1 MEKEI
6 KIGVLGLKRGLCLA
20 ESARQNN
27 MKIVAICDYCPEVLE
42 GALPKFSELGIRA
55 YSDYDEFLTHDMDAV
70 IIANFFNEHAP
81 YAIKALNADKHV
93 ISECAANIT
102 LAEGVA
108 LCRAVES
115 TQKVYMIAEN
125 YCYTK
130 FILEMRKIYQS
141 GEIGRVLYAEGEYN
155 HPMSTK
161 EFNAIAPGR
170 NHWRNLIPST
180 YYCTHATA
188 PLMFITDTVPVQVNA
203 LSVPAGDMLEGTA
216 RKSPDVFAPILL
228 TMDNDAIFRVTGWGL
243 LAGHSNWYRAH
254 GTKGA
259 MEVVRGPGYFGTER
273 VRVWHEPYQVP
284 EGFEAD
290 RDYTPDWPFCK
301 ELAEKAGHGGGD
313 FWTLYYF
320 AEAIRSNTQPYLDVY
335 KACAMSSIGVLGWKS
350 VLNNG
355 AAFEMPDFKNEAS
368 RKKYENDH
376 FNPFDP
382 SQKIPLGI
390 KGTREHSQKD
400 IELAQSE
407 WADKK
412 EV

>member
-1 MEKEI
+1 
-6 KIGVLGLKRGLCLA
+6 
-20 ESARQNN
+20 
-27 MKIVAICDYCPEVLE
+27 
-42 GALPKFSELGIRA
+42 
-55 YSDYDEFLTHDMDAV
+55 MDAV

-188 PLMFITDTVPVQVNA
+188 PAYVYHRHR
-203 LSVPAGDMLEGTA
+203 AGSGE
-216 RKSPDVFAPILL
+216 RP
-228 TMDNDAIFRVTGWGL
+228 FRTGRRY
-243 LAGHSNWYRAH
+243 AGGNRQE
-254 GTKGA
+254 K
-259 MEVVRGPGYFGTER
+259 PGCFS
-273 VRVWHEPYQVP
+273 
-284 EGFEAD
+284 
-290 RDYTPDWPFCK
+290 
-301 ELAEKAGHGGGD
+301 L
-313 FWTLYYF
+313 
-320 AEAIRSNTQPYLDVY
+320 
-335 KACAMSSIGVLGWKS
+335 
-350 VLNNG
+350 
-355 AAFEMPDFKNEAS
+355 
-368 RKKYENDH
+368 
-376 FNPFDP
+376 
-382 SQKIPLGI
+382 
-390 KGTREHSQKD
+390 
-400 IELAQSE
+400 QSY
-407 WADKK
+407 
-412 EV
+412 

>member
-27 MKIVAICDYCPEVLE
+27 MKIVAICDHCPEVLE

-55 YSDYDEFLTHDMDAV
+55 YSDYDEFLEHDMDAV

-161 EFNAIAPGR
+161 EFNAIAPGL

-320 AEAIRSNTQPYLDVY
+320 AEAIRSNSQPYLDVY

-355 AAFEMPDFKNEAS
+355 AAFEMPDFKSEAS

-376 FNPFDP
+376 FNPFDL

-390 KGTREHSQKD
+390 KGTREPSQKD

-407 WADKK
+407 WSENKK
-412 EV
+412 

>member
-20 ESARQNN
+20 ENARQNN

-42 GALPKFSELGIRA
+42 GALPKFSELGIHA

-161 EFNAIAPGR
+161 EFNAIAPGL

-243 LAGHSNWYRAH
+243 L
-254 GTKGA
+254 
-259 MEVVRGPGYFGTER
+259 
-273 VRVWHEPYQVP
+273 Q
-284 EGFEAD
+284 
-290 RDYTPDWPFCK
+290 
-301 ELAEKAGHGGGD
+301 
-313 FWTLYYF
+313 
-320 AEAIRSNTQPYLDVY
+320 AIRIGIARTGPRERWRSCADQGILGQSVSAFGMSLIRFLRDSKQIAITLPIGHFAKSWQKRQVTAAAIFGRCIILQKPFVPIYNLIWMCIKPAPCPQLEFWAG
-335 KACAMSSIGVLGWKS
+335 KAS
-350 VLNNG
+350 
-355 AAFEMPDFKNEAS
+355 
-368 RKKYENDH
+368 
-376 FNPFDP
+376 
-382 SQKIPLGI
+382 
-390 KGTREHSQKD
+390 
-400 IELAQSE
+400 
-407 WADKK
+407 
-412 EV
+412 